1 MLIIK
6 QLALYIPIRGVGSSK
21 ILLAKVCISVKLS
34 YVCPVE
40 RPTGHHHSTKFFE
53 ISTETRTQSR
63 RQEQSAVGRKVPS
76 DDRRTDVGE
85 SASPISETHLVNL
98 VRFSE
103 QATAAC
109 CRAFRSGVAGQ
120 VRIVE
125 RCKRKR
131 SASKPTQVD

>member
-21 ILLAKVCISVKLS
+21 ILLVKLFVFGKFA

-85 SASPISETHLVNL
+85 NASPISETHLVNL
-98 VRFSE
+98 VRLS
-103 QATAAC
+103 Q
-109 CRAFRSGVAGQ
+109 
-120 VRIVE
+120 
-125 RCKRKR
+125 
-131 SASKPTQVD
+131 